1 MRIGRNAR
9 YASLIAAAVAL
20 TAPTVVRADAA
31 STFYERSFVLA
42 ANQRCGLF
50 ARPVAAALDAAT
62 WQARGAALR
71 GGVGEVDLAA
81 RAARA
86 RARASITACSNP
98 DLATV
103 KARVENAFAGW
114 SRLARTTFDAGRA
127 GWVADRYA
135 FANPGWRLVQ
145 TTRTGA
151 SPVRFGYAGESL
163 GADLS
168 AVVSFVGRPR
178 PYAARV
184 VLRDA
189 RLGSRPWP
197 GGLPPESQRMTV
209 WSSGSAPAAAGLVAP
224 KAEGQA
230 WAFPADLADALA
242 KLDPRERFTV
252 EFVFRDDSVATAT
265 FEAGDFAAG
274 RAFLAMGPV

>member
-9 YASLIAAAVAL
+9 RASLIAAVFAMAAPGVAW
-20 TAPTVVRADAA
+20 ADAA
-31 STFYERSFVLA
+31 STWYERSFVLA
-42 ANQRCGLF
+42 ADARCGLF
-50 ARPVAAALDAAT
+50 TRPVAAALEAAA

-71 GGVGEVDLAA
+71 GGAGEVDLAA

-86 RARASITACSNP
+86 RTRAASTACSNAE
-98 DLATV
+98 LATV
-103 KARVENAFAGW
+103 KARVEQAFTGW
-114 SRLARTTFDAGRA
+114 SRLARMTFDAGGA
-127 GWVADRYA
+127 GWAADRYA
-135 FANPGWRLVQ
+135 FTRPGWRLVQ

-151 SPVRFGYAGESL
+151 SPVRFGYAGESA
-163 GADLS
+163 GATLS

-197 GGLPPESQRMTV
+197 GALPPESQRMTV
-209 WSSGSAPAAAGLVAP
+209 WSSGSALASPGLVAP
-224 KAEGQA
+224 KAQGEA
-230 WAFPADLADALA
+230 WTFPADLAEAIA

>member
-9 YASLIAAAVAL
+9 RASLIAAIVAMA
-20 TAPTVVRADAA
+20 APVHAWADAA
-31 STFYERSFVLA
+31 STYYERSFVLA

-86 RARASITACSNP
+86 RARAAATPCGHA
-98 DLATV
+98 DLAIV
-103 KARVENAFAGW
+103 KQRVDQAFMGW
-114 SRLARTTFDAGRA
+114 SRLARMNFDAGSA

-135 FANPGWRLVQ
+135 FTRPGWRLVQ
-145 TTRTGA
+145 TTHAGA
-151 SPVRFGYAGESL
+151 SPVRFGYAGQDE
-163 GADLS
+163 GADLK

-178 PYAARV
+178 PYAVRV

-189 RLGSRPWP
+189 RIGSRPWP

-209 WSSGSAPAAAGLVAP
+209 WSSGSAAAAPGLAVP
-224 KAEGQA
+224 KAQGEV
-230 WAFPADLADALA
+230 WTFRADLADALA
-242 KLDPRERFTV
+242 RLDPRERFTV
-252 EFVFRDDSVATAT
+252 EFVFRDDSVAAAT

>member
-9 YASLIAAAVAL
+9 RASLIAAMLVMATPVHAW
-20 TAPTVVRADAA
+20 ADAA

-71 GGVGEVDLAA
+71 GGVGEVELAA

-86 RARASITACSNP
+86 RSRAAATACSNP

-103 KARVENAFAGW
+103 KSRVDHAFAGW
-114 SRLARTTFDAGRA
+114 SRLARMSFDAGRA
-127 GWVADRYA
+127 GWAADRYA
-135 FANPGWRLVQ
+135 FTRPGWRLVQ

-151 SPVRFGYAGESL
+151 SPVRFGYAGESA
-163 GADLS
+163 GTKLS

-189 RLGSRPWP
+189 RLGTRPWP

-209 WSSGSAPAAAGLVAP
+209 WSSGSTAAAAGLVAP
-224 KAEGQA
+224 KTQGEA

>member
-9 YASLIAAAVAL
+9 RASLIAAIIAVA
-20 TAPTVVRADAA
+20 APVHAWANAA
-31 STFYERSFVLA
+31 STYYERSFVLA

-50 ARPVAAALDAAT
+50 SRPVAAALDAAT

-71 GGVGEVDLAA
+71 GGTGEVDLAA

-86 RARASITACSNP
+86 RSRAAATPCDHA

-103 KARVENAFAGW
+103 KQRVEYAFMGW
-114 SRLARTTFDAGRA
+114 SRLARMTFDAGRA
-127 GWVADRYA
+127 GWAADRYA
-135 FANPGWRLVQ
+135 FTRPGWRLVQ
-145 TTRTGA
+145 ATHTGA
-151 SPVRFGYAGESL
+151 SPVRFGYAGESA
-163 GADLS
+163 GTDLS

-189 RLGSRPWP
+189 RIGSRPWP

-209 WSSGSAPAAAGLVAP
+209 WSSGSAAAAPGLVAP
-224 KAEGQA
+224 KAQGEV
-230 WAFPADLADALA
+230 WTFRADLADALA
-242 KLDPRERFTV
+242 RLDPRERFTV

>member
-9 YASLIAAAVAL
+9 RASLIAAMMTMA
-20 TAPTVVRADAA
+20 APVHAWADAA
-31 STFYERSFVLA
+31 STYYERSFVLA

-71 GGVGEVDLAA
+71 GGVGEVELAA

-86 RARASITACSNP
+86 RSRAATTPCGHN

-103 KARVENAFAGW
+103 KQRVDQAFMGW
-114 SRLARTTFDAGRA
+114 SRLARMTFDAGSA
-127 GWVADRYA
+127 GWAADRYA
-135 FANPGWRLVQ
+135 FTRPGWRLVQ
-145 TTRTGA
+145 ATRTGA
-151 SPVRFGYAGESL
+151 SPVRFGYAGESA
-163 GADLS
+163 GADMS

-178 PYAARV
+178 PYATRV

-209 WSSGSAPAAAGLVAP
+209 WSSGFVSAAPGLVAP
-224 KAEGQA
+224 KAQGET

-242 KLDPRERFTV
+242 RLDPRERFTV

>member
-9 YASLIAAAVAL
+9 RASLIAAIIVMA
-20 TAPTVVRADAA
+20 APVHAWADAA
-31 STFYERSFVLA
+31 STYYERSFVLA

-71 GGVGEVDLAA
+71 GGTGEVDLAA

-86 RARASITACSNP
+86 RSRAAATPCGHAE
-98 DLATV
+98 LATV
-103 KARVENAFAGW
+103 KQRVEHAFMGW
-114 SRLARTTFDAGRA
+114 SRLTRMTFDAGSA
-127 GWVADRYA
+127 GWAADRYA
-135 FANPGWRLVQ
+135 FTRPGWRLVQ
-145 TTRTGA
+145 TARTGA
-151 SPVRFGYAGESL
+151 SPVRFGYVGETAGAEL
-163 GADLS
+163 N

-184 VLRDA
+184 VLRDVRIGA
-189 RLGSRPWP
+189 RPWP

-209 WSSGSAPAAAGLVAP
+209 WSSGSAAAAPGLVAS
-224 KAEGQA
+224 KAQGEIWRFRG
-230 WAFPADLADALA
+230 DLADAIA